1 MAASSSTSTTIN
13 LMHVSEKLVRSNHT
27 LWKAQI
33 LTALKGA
40 QLVGFLDGTNTAPA
54 EKLTIQA
61 QKGTNSDSEEVPNP
75 AYETWKV
82 QEQ

>member
-1 MAASSSTSTTIN
+1 MAASSSTSTTIT
-13 LMHVSEKLVRSNHT
+13 LIHVSEKLVRSHHT
-27 LWKAQI
+27 LWKAQV